1 MLLYGWP
8 CNARLTE
15 VLSSISISQ
24 HENIVNVIWERVGA
38 DEGYAWRGRRHPPC
52 SGSGS
57 PPNLVKGVL
66 RGPGFFRARVRRESR
81 SVLESQDTV
90 LSPRRVIPV
99 LTLSQTGV

>member
-57 PPNLVKGVL
+57 PPNLVKG
-66 RGPGFFRARVRRESR
+66 GSPRARFLPGSREER
-81 SVLESQDTV
+81 IT
-90 LSPRRVIPV
+90 I
-99 LTLSQTGV
+99 GA